1 MISHEVKFPF
11 RAYVGPALLISA
23 TLSVLVFTVLFMV
36 SIYINKADEVSEL
49 VLEREKLE
57 TRIQQQELDIM
68 NNAQASSKTDAW
80 TLETPTLTLTAVQK
94 KIGELS
100 KISKIELRSFRKTTY
115 SGKQSGQGFDVTV
128 QVEGNASLVAFYEFL
143 KLIEL
148 NSPKLF
154 VVDTSVRRLTRQT
167 PDSIYPQVFFIL
179 TIVAPMNATQGEN

>member
-1 MISHEVKFPF
+1 MIPHDVKFPV
-11 RAYVGPALLISA
+11 RAYVGPALLIFA
-23 TLSVLVFTVLFMV
+23 TLSVLVFTALFMV
-36 SIYINKADEVSEL
+36 SLYNSNFDEVSEL
-49 VLEREKLE
+49 ALKREKLE
-57 TRIQQQELDIM
+57 NRIQQQELEIT

-80 TLETPTLTLTAVQK
+80 TLETQTLTLTAVQK

-100 KISKIELRSFRKTTY
+100 KVSKIELRSFRKTIY
-115 SGKQSGQGFDVTV
+115 SGKQSRQGFDVTV

-179 TIVAPMNATQGEN
+179 TIVAPMNAMQGKN